1 MHPYTHILL
10 LHYYQICNVNAWD
23 FDLIA
28 VTIRSDFSRNDESW
42 KYSDGEQECTDDCL
56 PVTFDGANKNIAIQG
71 GGASGAYFL
80 APGNF

>member
-1 MHPYTHILL
+1 M
-10 LHYYQICNVNAWD
+10 
-23 FDLIA
+23 
-28 VTIRSDFSRNDESW
+28 TIRSDFSRNDESW

-80 APGNF
+80 APGNI